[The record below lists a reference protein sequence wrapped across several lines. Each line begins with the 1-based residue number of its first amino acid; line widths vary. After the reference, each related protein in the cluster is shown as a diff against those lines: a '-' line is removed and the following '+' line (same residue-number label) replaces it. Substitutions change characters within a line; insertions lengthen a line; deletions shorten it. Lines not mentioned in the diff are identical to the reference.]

1 MQDNSTFNKD
11 YIIRSIN
18 RKTKILNWIILLIIS
33 SILFVNLR
41 LLTSVFN
48 YIPPLSVAIMLFMIL
63 ALMLIGFYLFRRI
76 SYDAIESLVEYGN
89 KIQHDAFYDSLT
101 DLPNRNF
108 FKEHLRIAFE
118 RIKSSREYMFSVLL
132 IDVDRF
138 QNINDSLGHSIGD
151 ELLISIGKTIQSCL
165 RPNDFIARLGGDEY
179 AILLDDI
186 KHAGHAKNIADRIY
200 EKTQLPVTLGGQEI
214 FTSVSIGI
222 VISHK
227 DYEYPD
233 DIMRDADTAM
243 NRAKALGKA
252 RHVVF
257 DTSMHHQVFTLLQL
271 DTEMRKALERN
282 EFFLTYQPIVS
293 IQDGGIIGFETLIRW
308 NNPERG
314 LMLPEEFIPVAE
326 NTGLII
332 PIGQWVLH
340 EACSQ
345 MKLWHEK
352 YSSYLPLKISV
363 NISSKEFTQPDL
375 IKNIEETLLTTGFDG
390 RNLSLEI
397 TESMIMENP
406 DFVATLLAQLKALNI
421 QLHIDDFGTGYSSL
435 SYLSRFPFD
444 VLKIDRSFVSKM
456 NSNKENLE
464 IVRTIVNLA
473 NNLGIDVI
481 AEGVEKNEHLQEL
494 KKLKCS
500 YAQGHFFSRP
510 LDVNA
515 IEAFMQSRPHW
526 L

>member
-1 MQDNSTFNKD
+1 MQDNSELNKD

-18 RKTKILNWIILLIIS
+18 RRSNILKWIILLIFVCVI
-33 SILFVNLR
+33 FVNLK
-41 LLTSVFN
+41 LLTSIFD
-48 YIPPLSVAIMLFMIL
+48 YLPPLSAAVMLFMIL
-63 ALMLIGFYLFRRI
+63 ALVVTGFYLFRRI
-76 SYDAIESLVEYGN
+76 SYDAIENLIEYSN
-89 KIQHDAFYDSLT
+89 KIKHDAFYDSLT
-101 DLPNRNF
+101 NLPNRAF

-118 RIKSSREYMFSVLL
+118 RIKSSREYMFAVFL
-132 IDVDRF
+132 IDIDRF

-151 ELLISIGKTIQSCL
+151 NLLISTGKTLQSCL

-186 KHAGHAKNIADRIY
+186 KHAGHAKTIADRIY
-200 EKTQLPVTLGGQEI
+200 EKSQVPITLGGQEI

-222 VISHK
+222 VISHE

-257 DTSMHHQVFTLLQL
+257 DTSMHHEVFYLMQL
-271 DTEMRKALERN
+271 DTDLRKALERK

-293 IQDGGIIGFETLIRW
+293 IQDGNVIGFETLIRW

-314 LMLPEEFIPVAE
+314 LMLPEEFISIAE

-340 EACSQ
+340 EACRQ
-345 MKLWHEK
+345 MRLWHER
-352 YSSYLPLKISV
+352 YSSFLPLKISV

-375 IKNIEETLLTTGFDG
+375 IKNIEEILLKTGFDA
-390 RNLSLEI
+390 RSLSLEI

-406 DFVATLLAQLKALNI
+406 QHVTTLLKQLKALNI

-435 SYLSRFPFD
+435 SYLSRFPID
-444 VLKIDRSFVSKM
+444 VLKIDRSFVDKM
-456 NSNKENLE
+456 NSNKEHLE

-473 NNLGIDVI
+473 HTLGIDVI
-481 AEGVEKNEHLQEL
+481 AEGVEKSEHLQEL
-494 KKLKCS
+494 KKLNCT
-500 YAQGHFFSRP
+500 YAQGYFFSVP
-510 LDVNA
+510 LDVKA
-515 IEAFMQSRPHW
+515 TEIFMKSHSHW